1 MIETSHSSEVF
12 SWDAWGVVL
21 ANHSVSVGGVAY
33 NDSLDS
39 ALSVVV
45 DCFTGVDEDLTVI
58 LEEVG
63 TFHTRSARLGTNQEV
78 EINIFKRNFK
88 VAGNDDVVKKG
99 ESAIVELSLDTLK
112 CVFCK
117 GEIKK
122 VKNDSLVWSEE

>member
-21 ANHSVSVGGVAY
+21 ADHSVSVGGIAD
-33 NDSLDS
+33 NNGFDS
-39 ALSVVV
+39 AFSIVV
-45 DCFTGVDEDLTVI
+45 DCFTLVDKDLSVI

-63 TFHTRSARLGTNQEV
+63 TFHTRSAGLGTNQEV
-78 EINIFKRNFK
+78 EINFFKRNFK

-122 VKNDSLVWSEE
+122 VKNDSLVGSEE